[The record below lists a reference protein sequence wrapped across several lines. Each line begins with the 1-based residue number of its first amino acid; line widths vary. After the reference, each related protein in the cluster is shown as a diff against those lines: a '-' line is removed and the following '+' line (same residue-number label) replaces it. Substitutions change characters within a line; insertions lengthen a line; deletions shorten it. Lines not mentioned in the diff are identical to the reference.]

1 MTRRRP
7 DWQSYQGPRSDFGFS
22 EVAPEEKTE
31 RVREVFDS
39 VASRY
44 DIMNDLMSMGLHR
57 LWKRWAVMLAGAL
70 PGQRVLDVAGGTGDL
85 ARQLAANVGR
95 EGLVTLLDINASMLA
110 CGRDRLLDKGLAT
123 PITYIQGNAEQLP
136 FGAAT
141 FDVVTVAF
149 GLRNM
154 THKQAA
160 LAEMHRVL
168 RPGGRLVILEF
179 SKPRFEMV
187 RRLYDRYSFAALP
200 FYGRLVAGDAA
211 SYRYLAES
219 IRRHPDQE
227 SLAVMMRAAGLQD
240 IAYYN
245 LAMGIVAIHRGF
257 RV

>member
-7 DWQSYQGPRSDFGFS
+7 GWQPYQGPRSDFGFS

-31 RVREVFDS
+31 RVKEVFDS

-44 DIMNDLMSMGLHR
+44 DIMNDLMSLGLHR
-57 LWKRWAVMLAGAL
+57 LWKRWAVALAGAL

-85 ARQLAANVGR
+85 ARQLAKDVGYH
-95 EGLVTLLDINASMLA
+95 GLVTLLDINASMLA
-110 CGRDRLLDKGLAT
+110 CGRDRLLDKGIAAPLVFA
-123 PITYIQGNAEQLP
+123 QGNAEQLP
-136 FGAAT
+136 FSEAT

-154 THKQAA
+154 THKAAA
-160 LAEMHRVL
+160 LAEMRRVL

-179 SKPRFEMV
+179 SKPRLDVV
-187 RRLYDRYSFAALP
+187 RRFYDRYSFTALP

-227 SLAVMMRAAGLQD
+227 ALAEMMDAAGLQD
-240 IAYYN
+240 ITYYN
-245 LAMGIVAIHRGF
+245 LALGIVAIHRGF
-257 RV
+257 RA